1 VFGNDLAELDK
12 LAKQIEAVVRTVPG
26 TTSVFAERA
35 LGGYYL
41 DIQPNRAAL
50 DRYGL
55 TINDVQQ
62 VVQTALG
69 GEMVTNTVE
78 GRERFSVNVR
88 YPRGLRDDPQAIA
101 TQVLVNTSDGMAIP
115 LGQVAA
121 IQITQGPPSIRTEN
135 AQLVDYIYVDMQ
147 GRDLGGYVADAQR
160 AVRDQVKF
168 PAGYHIEWSGQFEY
182 LQRAKARLQ
191 TVVPLTLFIIFL
203 LLYLNFRRLTETLI
217 VMLSVPFALT
227 GGLWLMYLM
236 GFNMSVAVAVGF
248 IALAGVAA
256 ETGVV
261 MLIYLDNAFTATVR
275 EREEE
280 ERPVTGRD
288 LHDAVIEGAVE
299 RVRPKMM
306 TVSAIMA
313 GLLPILWS
321 TGTGSEVM
329 QRIAVPMV
337 GGMISST
344 ILTLIV
350 IPAIYSQVKSLAIP
364 AAHRGRL
371 APQYNPAE

>member
-1 VFGNDLAELDK
+1 MGD
-12 LAKQIEAVVRTVPG
+12 VRKI
-26 TTSVFAERA
+26 
-35 LGGYYL
+35 L
-41 DIQPNRAAL
+41 
-50 DRYGL
+50 
-55 TINDVQQ
+55 
-62 VVQTALG
+62 QTDLG
-69 GEMVTNTVE
+69 GEMVPETVE
-78 GRERFSVNVR
+78 GRERYSVNVR
-88 YPRGLRDDPQAIA
+88 YPRDFRDDPRAIA
-101 TQVLVNTSDGMAIP
+101 NQVLVNTTDGAAIP
-115 LGQVAA
+115 LGQVARVS
-121 IQITQGPPSIRTEN
+121 IDQGPPSIRTEN

-147 GRDLGGYVADAQR
+147 GRDLGGYVSDAR
-160 AVRDQVKF
+160 NAVQDQVKL
-168 PAGYHIEWSGQFEY
+168 PAGYHVEWSGQFEY
-182 LQRAKARLQ
+182 LERAAARLQ
-191 TVVPLTLFIIFL
+191 TVVPLTLFLIFL

-227 GGLWLMYLM
+227 GGFWLMYLM

-261 MLIYLDNAFTATVR
+261 MLIYLDNALKAKS
-275 EREEE
+275 E
-280 ERPVTGRD
+280 ERRNEGRKVTVSD
-288 LHDAVIEGAVE
+288 LYAAIMEGAVE
-299 RVRPKMM
+299 RVRPKLM

-350 IPAIYSQVKSLAIP
+350 IPAIYAQVKMRAVRSRAHPVGGP
-364 AAHRGRL
+364 AF
-371 APQYNPAE
+371 NPAE